1 MKLFDIKYK
10 KDSKELV
17 ATCSE
22 HSLNMIRKDIE
33 NMGGSVV
40 SIKMKTPLLPNRD
53 KDPLKIEKNE
63 YYRSRYN
70 FFYKKHENGRIN
82 TELFKKIKDKL
93 RELKEETKDKAEFQE
108 KFEEYLKDNNIKII
122 KKQL

>member
-1 MKLFDIKYK
+1 LKLFDIKYK

-33 NMGGSVV
+33 NMGGSIV
-40 SIKMKTPLLPNRD
+40 SINMKTPLIPNKD

-70 FFYKKHENGRIN
+70 FFYKKHESGRIS
-82 TELFKKIKDKL
+82 TELFKKVKDKL

-108 KFEEYLKDNNIKII
+108 KFEEYLNDNNIKII